1 LRSTQRI
8 SRYEIMW
15 EREESLPTE
24 ITKVWS
30 SGDPICNLGDIANTL
45 HGIMASLQRWS
56 TEKFGAVTKELA
68 KDQEKNGRL
77 EWLGPCCKSDGS
89 RCPEETHG

>member
-30 SGDPICNLGDIANTL
+30 SGDPICNLGDIANTTRSN
-45 HGIMASLQRWS
+45 GISAEMEYRKVRCGDKGASKRP
-56 TEKFGAVTKELA
+56 GKEW
-68 KDQEKNGRL
+68 K
-77 EWLGPCCKSDGS
+77 
-89 RCPEETHG
+89 T